1 MFIVTTNVGTER
13 EVARELE
20 NDEVLDFIDRALAH
34 PRFLPDG
41 GIVQIRRADYLDI
54 EPTDDVESRRSKFTL
69 IQGGKV

>member
-20 NDEVLDFIDRALAH
+20 DGDLIDFIERATAH

-41 GIVQIRRADYLDI
+41 GIIQIRRADYLDI
-54 EPTDDVESRRSKFTL
+54 HDDDEIDYRPKLTL